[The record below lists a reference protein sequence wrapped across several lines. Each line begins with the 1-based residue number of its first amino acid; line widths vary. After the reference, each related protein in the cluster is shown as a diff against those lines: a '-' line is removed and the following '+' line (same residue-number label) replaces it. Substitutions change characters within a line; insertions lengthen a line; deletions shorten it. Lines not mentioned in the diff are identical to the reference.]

1 MQAHTYSLNDT
12 EKSCAV
18 TSAYDYHKTTLWS
31 VQIKIQNQFALVHIK
46 YCRQLLKVLQD
57 LFKMSFIEMKKFFH
71 YNYSMLIKTKCFPF
85 H

>member
-1 MQAHTYSLNDT
+1 MSWSNTVECANQNA
-12 EKSCAV
+12 KSIGFG
-18 TSAYDYHKTTLWS
+18 AY
-31 VQIKIQNQFALVHIK
+31 KISHA
-46 YCRQLLKVLQD
+46 QLLKVLQD